1 MTSVAES
8 TLAVA
13 DWMRS
18 RGFEPFEYQQRTW
31 DASLAGGSG
40 LVHAPTGM
48 GKTYAVWLG
57 PVEQAIRDGELRAAG
72 SQDASAPH
80 ASPPTDKPAPIR
92 ALWITPLRALAS
104 DTRDNLAR
112 PVDDLGVNWSVELRT
127 GDTSSTVKARQ
138 RRRLPSALVTTPES
152 LTILLS
158 YPDAHDKLKTL
169 RTVIVDEWHELLGT
183 KRGTQTELALARLRR
198 LVPGLRTWGLSATL
212 GNLETARRH
221 LVGAAPD
228 RADPHGPPSP
238 VMIEGPPD
246 KPVELDVLLPEDI
259 ERFPW
264 AGHMGTK
271 LLPQVVEKIRAANST
286 LVFTNT
292 RAQCEIWFKQINT
305 FAPDLVGKVALHHG
319 SLDGELRR
327 KAEAMIRGGELKA
340 VVCTS
345 SLDLGV
351 DFAPVDQVMQLGSPK
366 GIARLLQRAGR
377 SGHSPGRTSRVVCVA
392 SHALELVEFSAA
404 REALAARRLEDR
416 PPPECPL
423 DVLVQHMV
431 TVAGGGGFAPDELFE
446 EVKTT
451 ASYEALT
458 RRQFDWALRFV
469 TTGGEALGA
478 YPQYQ
483 RIKQQNGRFG
493 PATPQLAKLHRI
505 AIGTITSD
513 SALVVRYQSGKRL
526 GTIEET
532 FIARMKPGDVFAY
545 AGRLLRLVRVR
556 NMEAIVT
563 QAKGKKGVVP
573 RWNGSRFPLSTQ
585 LADAVVERLAQAG
598 RGEFADEAVAAVEPL
613 LSLQQRWSKLPEP
626 GRVLVELTTARTGRH
641 AFLFLFQGRLVHEG
655 LGALIAHRLTR
666 EAPRTVSV
674 NCNDYALEL
683 VSPET
688 PWPGE
693 EAFWRRLLSTD
704 QLTDDLLASVNTT
717 VMARRQFR
725 EIARIAGLI
734 QQGYPGAGQQKSA
747 RHLQA
752 SSEMFFDVFEQFDA
766 DNLLLHQARRE
777 VLDRQLEVARLR
789 ASLER
794 IAGQPLDLI
803 PTDRLTPL
811 SFPVWADRLR
821 AEHASSEQWQQRLQ
835 RQIDQLEKAAEKGDR
850 AESVTAD
857 ERRSTRWGKT
867 RTG

>member
-1 MTSVAES
+1 MTTVAES
-8 TLAVA
+8 THAV
-13 DWMRS
+13 DRWMRS
-18 RGFEPFEYQQRTW
+18 RGLAPFAYQQRTW
-31 DASLAGGSG
+31 HASLAGGSG

-57 PVEQAIRDGELRAAG
+57 PIEQAIRDGELR
-72 SQDASAPH
+72 SDATTTNEP
-80 ASPPTDKPAPIR
+80 PAPIR

-112 PVDDLGVNWSVELRT
+112 PVEDLGLNWSVELRT

-158 YPDAHDKLKTL
+158 YADAKDKLRTL

-212 GNLETARRH
+212 GNLDTARRH
-221 LVGAAPD
+221 LVGVHETPSANPAAQPD
-228 RADPHGPPSP
+228 I
-238 VMIEGPPD
+238 IEGPPD
-246 KPVELDVLLPEDI
+246 KPVELDILLPEDI

-264 AGHMGTK
+264 AGHLGTK

-327 KAEAMIRGGELKA
+327 KAETMIRGGELKA

-377 SGHSPGRTSRVVCVA
+377 SGHSPGRTSKVVCVA

-404 REALAARRLEDR
+404 REALAARRLEER

-431 TVAGGGGFAPDELFE
+431 TVAGGGGFEPEELFE

-451 ASYEALT
+451 ASYQSLT
-458 RRQFDWALRFV
+458 RQQFDWALEFV

-483 RIKQQNGRFG
+483 RIKPQNGRFG

-505 AIGTITSD
+505 AIGTITAD
-513 SALVVRYQSGKRL
+513 SALIVRYQSGKRL

-585 LADAVVERLAQAG
+585 LADAVVERLAQCN
-598 RGEFADEAVAAVEPL
+598 RGAFADEAVAAVEPL

-626 GRVLVELTTARTGRH
+626 GRVLLELTTARTGKH

-655 LGALIAHRLTR
+655 IGALIAHRLTR

-683 VSPET
+683 VSPHE
-688 PWPGE
+688 PWPE
-693 EAFWRRLLSTD
+693 DEAFWRRLLSTD

-734 QQGYPGAGQQKSA
+734 QQGYPGQQKSA

-752 SSEMFFDVFEQFDA
+752 SSEMFFDVFEEFDA
-766 DNLLLHQARRE
+766 GNLLLHQARRE

-789 ASLER
+789 TSLER
-794 IAGQPLDLI
+794 IGDQPIDLV

-821 AEHASSEQWQQRLQ
+821 AEHTSSEQWQHRLQ
-835 RQIDQLEKAAEKGDR
+835 RQIDQLEKAANKGNAPD
-850 AESVTAD
+850 SPHAD
-857 ERRSTRWGKT
+857 PRR
-867 RTG
+867 

>member
-1 MTSVAES
+1 MSIAAES

-31 DASLAGGSG
+31 DAHLAGDSG

-57 PVEQAIRDGELRAAG
+57 PVEQAIRDGELR
-72 SQDASAPH
+72 DASN
-80 ASPPTDKPAPIR
+80 PPDKPAPLR
-92 ALWITPLRALAS
+92 ALWITPLRALAG
-104 DTRDNLAR
+104 DTRDNLAK
-112 PVDDLGVNWSVELRT
+112 PIEELGLNWSVELRT

-138 RRRLPSALVTTPES
+138 RHRLPSALVTTPES

-158 YPDAHDKLKTL
+158 YADARDKLATL

-212 GNLETARRH
+212 GNLDTARRH
-221 LVGAAPD
+221 LVGLQASARD
-228 RADPHGPPSP
+228 VRT
-238 VMIEGPPD
+238 IEGPPD
-246 KPVELDVLLPEDI
+246 KPVELDILLPEDI
-259 ERFPW
+259 DRFPW
-264 AGHMGTK
+264 AGHIGTK
-271 LLPQVVEKIRAANST
+271 LLPQVVEKIRAARST

-305 FAPDLVGKVALHHG
+305 VAPDLVGKVALHHG

-327 KAEAMIRGGELKA
+327 KAESMIRGGELKA

-377 SGHSPGRTSRVVCVA
+377 SGHSPGRTSKVVCVA

-416 PPPECPL
+416 PPPDRPL

-431 TVAGGGGFAPDELFE
+431 TVAAGGGFVPDQLYA
-446 EVKTT
+446 EVKNA
-451 ASYEALT
+451 ASYVHLT
-458 RRQFDWALRFV
+458 REQFDWALAFV

-483 RIKQQNGRFG
+483 RIKEQNGRFG

-513 SALVVRYQSGKRL
+513 SALIVRYRSGKRL

-532 FIARMKPGDVFAY
+532 FVARMKPGDVFAY
-545 AGRLLRLVRVR
+545 AGRLLRLVKVQ

-563 QAKGKKGVVP
+563 PAKGKKGVVP

-585 LADAVVERLAQAG
+585 LADAVVERLAQCN
-598 RGEFADEAVAAVEPL
+598 RGAFADEAVAAVEPL

-626 GRVLVELTTARTGRH
+626 GRVLVELTAARTGRH
-641 AFLFLFQGRLVHEG
+641 AFLFFFQGRLVHEG

-666 EAPRTVSV
+666 EAPRSVSV

-683 VSPET
+683 VSPQE
-688 PWPGE
+688 PWPDD

-704 QLTDDLLASVNTT
+704 GLTDDLLASVNTT

-734 QQGYPGAGQQKSA
+734 QQGYPGQQKSA

-752 SSEMFFDVFEQFDA
+752 SSEMFFDVFSEFDA

-789 ASLER
+789 AALER
-794 IAGQPLDLI
+794 IADQPLDLI

-821 AEHASSEQWQQRLQ
+821 AEHTSSEQWQQRLQ
-835 RQIDQLEKAAEKGDR
+835 RQIDQLENAAAKDAAPR
-850 AESVTAD
+850 SRSAD
-857 ERRSTRWGKT
+857 EPR
-867 RTG
+867 